1 MTYVIVKPDGT
12 QTRSAYPTEADAL
25 SAVKRQPVGSEVWWC
40 KYARETKM
48 LIATPPADFG
58 TRVVQILLDHKYAR
72 SPQSHIIEGWGR
84 KWLP

>member
-48 LIATPPADFG
+48 LIATRTNAG
-58 TRVVQILLDHKYAR
+58 VELSKLA
-72 SPQSHIIEGWGR
+72 
-84 KWLP
+84 